1 MFCDPLHKKLNGVR
15 CKTVHFVSQT
25 SFGWGLIS
33 ACMFSKY
40 FHTFAKW
47 KKLCQYFIAKVQKL
61 FSLSSSYWI
70 FGEYFFLLF
79 VLLPRKNFR
88 DLISEGTF
96 DEPLNWLSKLSVSSF
111 LDGWRNQS
119 YVTKITYE
127 SSCKKS
133 IFRSDPFERDNDMWL
148 NDFIYIYKN
157 FFIF

>member
-15 CKTVHFVSQT
+15 YKTVHFVSQT

-40 FHTFAKW
+40 FQTFAKW

-70 FGEYFFLLF
+70 FGEYFFFLF
-79 VLLPRKNFR
+79 VLLPRRNFR

-96 DEPLNWLSKLSVSSF
+96 DEPLNLPSKLSVSPVFWMVDEIS
-111 LDGWRNQS
+111 LMLL
-119 YVTKITYE
+119 
-127 SSCKKS
+127 KS
-133 IFRSDPFERDNDMWL
+133 IMKAVAKRVSFEVILKETM
-148 NDFIYIYKN
+148 ICG
-157 FFIF
+157 